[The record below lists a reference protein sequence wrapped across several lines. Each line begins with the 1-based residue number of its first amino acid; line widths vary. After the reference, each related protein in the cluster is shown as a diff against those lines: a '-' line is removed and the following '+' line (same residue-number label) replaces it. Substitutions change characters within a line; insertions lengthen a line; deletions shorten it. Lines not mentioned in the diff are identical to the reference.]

1 MVLALAR
8 PLVTFDGCDRTSG
21 PPAIERP
28 GPAYRPFY
36 QGDRIYVSHSILPS
50 GGCSCGDHEFQR
62 RYRANIAAAL
72 HGDTGREVDNKAVG
86 DGEEGVDQGQE
97 KMGRLPEAV
106 ERPEA

>member
-8 PLVTFDGCDRTSG
+8 PLVTFNDCDRTSE
-21 PPAIERP
+21 PLAIERP

-36 QGDRIYVSHSILPS
+36 QGDGNYVSRSILPS
-50 GGCSCGDHEFQR
+50 GGCSFGDHEFQR
-62 RYRANIAAAL
+62 RYRAIIAAAL